1 MAGYL
6 VQYRTEIVMEQYV
19 EADSEE
25 EAIKKAMNFDT
36 EHEPQELEGGGFSRE
51 DVLGVERA

>member
-6 VQYRTEIVMEQYV
+6 VQYRTEVVMEQYV
-19 EADSEE
+19 EAESEE

-36 EHEPQELEGGGFSRE
+36 KHEPQELEGGGFSRE
-51 DVLGVERA
+51 DVLGVSEA